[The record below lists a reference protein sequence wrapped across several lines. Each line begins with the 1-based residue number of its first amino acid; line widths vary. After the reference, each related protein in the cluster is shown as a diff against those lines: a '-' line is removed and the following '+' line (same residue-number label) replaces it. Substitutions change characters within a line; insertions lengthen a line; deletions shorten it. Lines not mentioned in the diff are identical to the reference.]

1 MITVNKVDE
10 LLKYFH
16 QELAYL
22 RNKGGEFA
30 ERYPKIAGYLELS
43 QDGSTDPHVERLIE
57 SVAFLTAR
65 MQRDI
70 QRKFPEYTQ
79 QILGGLYPHLVTPIP
94 SITVAQFNADVK
106 KINSPE
112 GFLVPK
118 NTELFLKDF
127 EGNTCHFKTCYAT
140 KLWPITVENVRVVD
154 LEEVGISAMGHPTTK
169 GLAIRL
175 RSHGVPFNKLQVRHL
190 DFFLQGERSF
200 THKIYDAV
208 MTKPTNI
215 YMLENGQ
222 EKARIHS
229 NARFNTIGLEV
240 SEQLLPMPG
249 SSHPAYGVLM
259 DYFAF
264 HKKYHYLSIWN
275 LDFSRVDKVCEI
287 ILPLSNDA
295 IRDVRPQNICL
306 GVVPIVN
313 LFQKSTEPLK
323 LDHTAIKYKLTP
335 DFRYESSTEI
345 HTIKNVV
352 IINDETGDV
361 ESIPPYFANKQWN
374 RSNDSKLSWHIER
387 EPSRFGGFDVY
398 LSFVDQEFDP
408 KVLTNSTVY
417 AETLC
422 TNREMAMDI
431 PVGSDLMTV
440 VDIPT
445 TSIQTLMHATPPR
458 MVADTDAAYWNLI
471 AHLNLNHLSLTSL
484 GAEGLK
490 EILKLYANEKDYM
503 AIDGIVD
510 AEQHLVTRRLTT
522 DAWRGFVQGVE
533 ITLTLDERSFE
544 GHSPLIFGAVLRQ
557 FLALYTSINSFV
569 ELKLKWKHT
578 GEIWKEW
585 IPLSGRQQL
594 L

>member
-1 MITVNKVDE
+1 MITVNRVDE

-30 ERYPKIAGYLELS
+30 ERYPKIAGYLELG

-70 QRKFPEYTQ
+70 QKKFPEYTQ
-79 QILGGLYPHLVTPIP
+79 QVLGGLYPHLVTPVP
-94 SITVAQFNADVK
+94 SIAVAQFNADVT

-112 GFLVPK
+112 GFSVPES
-118 NTELFLKDF
+118 TELFLKDLQ
-127 EGNTCHFKTCYAT
+127 GNTCFFKTCYET
-140 KLWPITVENVRVVD
+140 KLWPVTVESVRIVD
-154 LEEVGISAMGHPTTK
+154 LEEVGISPAGQPTSK
-169 GLAIRL
+169 GLSISL
-175 RSHGVPFNKLQVRHL
+175 RSHGLSFNKLHIRHL

-200 THKIYDAV
+200 THKVYDAV
-208 MTKPTNI
+208 MIKPTNI
-215 YMLENGQ
+215 YMIENG
-222 EKARIHS
+222 EDKAKLNT
-229 NARFNTIGLEV
+229 NAKYNPMGFDV
-240 SEQLLPMPG
+240 SEQILPLAG
-249 SSHPAYGVLM
+249 NSHPAYGVLM

-264 HKKYHYLSIWN
+264 PKKFHYLSIWN
-275 LDFSRVDKVCEI
+275 LDFSRVDKSCEI

-295 IRDVRPQNICL
+295 IREVRPQNICL

-313 LFQKSTEPLK
+313 LFKKSTEPLK

-335 DFRYESSTEI
+335 DVRYESSTEI
-345 HTIKNVV
+345 HTIQNVIV
-352 IINDETGDV
+352 INDGTGDV
-361 ESIPPYFANKQWN
+361 ESIPAYFANKKWDRTQK
-374 RSNDSKLSWHIER
+374 SKLSWHFER
-387 EPSRFGGFDVY
+387 EPSRFGGSDIY

-408 KVLTNSTVY
+408 KVLSNATVY

-422 TNREMAMDI
+422 TNRGMAEDI
-431 PVGSDLMTV
+431 PVGSNLITLV
-440 VDIPT
+440 ETPT
-445 TSIQTLMHATPPR
+445 ISIQTLMHATAPK
-458 MVADTDAAYWNLI
+458 MVADTDFAYWNLV

-490 EILKLYANEKDYM
+490 GILRLYGNETDKVL
-503 AIDGIVD
+503 IDGIVD
-510 AEQHLVTRRLTT
+510 AEQNLVTRRLTT
-522 DAWRGFVQGVE
+522 DAWRGFVQGIE
-533 ITLTLDERSFE
+533 IILTLDERSFE
-544 GHSPLIFGAVLRQ
+544 GHSPLIFGAVIRQ